1 MQNIWKKLQSPR
13 GLIIFEAAA
22 RLGSFT
28 KAADEL
34 SLQQPSV
41 SAAIKQLEIMLN
53 AQLFYRRHKNITLT
67 STGERLYAGVARA
80 LSDLETTLTSVQQ
93 MSERSFV
100 TLSSSSAFSFYWMM
114 PKLPQ
119 LRALYPALDV
129 RLQNSDR
136 EPDLDAENLSL
147 AIRIGKVNAK
157 ESPKESPWPECHS
170 ALLALEKIYPVAN
183 PMVMAS
189 ARNLRSIPNLLHE
202 RLIHLEEPIRERP
215 TWSQWFAHHDIKDR
229 HLEGGLRLNDYAL
242 VLQAAI
248 SGEGFAFGWD
258 HIVRDL
264 ITDGLLAARTNWAW
278 RTGRG
283 VYLVWSKNK
292 ALTTS
297 AQQVRDFII
306 SESDYPEQII
316 SS

>member
-1 MQNIWKKLQSPR
+1 MQNIWSKLQSPR

-28 KAADEL
+28 KAAEEL

-41 SAAIKQLEIMLN
+41 SAAIKQLELMLN
-53 AQLFYRRHKNITLT
+53 AQLFYRNHKKITLT
-67 STGERLYAGVARA
+67 STGERLYAGVGRA

-119 LRALYPALDV
+119 LRALYPDLDV

-136 EPDLDAENLSL
+136 EPNLDAENLSL
-147 AIRIGKVNAK
+147 AIRIGTLS
-157 ESPKESPWPECHS
+157 EEGSPWPDCHA

-183 PMVMAS
+183 PKVMSA
-189 ARNLRSIPNLLHE
+189 ARNLRSIPNLMHE

-215 TWSQWFAHHDIKDR
+215 TWSQWFAHHNIMDR
-229 HLEGGLRLNDYAL
+229 TFTGGLRLNDYAL

-258 HIVRDL
+258 HVVRDL
-264 ITDGLLAARTNWAW
+264 IADGLLSARTEWAW
-278 RTGRG
+278 QTGRG
-283 VYLVWSKNK
+283 VYLVWSKTK
-292 ALTTS
+292 PLTPS
-297 AQQVRDFII
+297 AEQVRDFII
-306 SESDYPEQII
+306 DASDYPVQLKPII
-316 SS
+316 

>member
-1 MQNIWKKLQSPR
+1 MQNIWTKLQSPR

-28 KAADEL
+28 KAAEEL

-41 SAAIKQLEIMLN
+41 SAAIKQLELMLN
-53 AQLFYRRHKNITLT
+53 TQLFYRKHKKITLT
-67 STGERLYAGVARA
+67 STGERLYTGIARA

-93 MSERSFV
+93 INESSFV

-119 LRALYPALDV
+119 LRARHPSLDV

-136 EPDLDAENLSL
+136 EPDLDTENLSL
-147 AIRIGKVNAK
+147 AIRIGPIHAQA
-157 ESPKESPWPECHS
+157 SPWPDCHA
-170 ALLALEKIYPVAN
+170 ALLAVEKIYPVAN
-183 PMVMAS
+183 PKVMAS
-189 ARNLRSIPNLLHE
+189 ARNLRSIPNLMHE

-215 TWSQWFAHHDIKDR
+215 TWSQWFAHHDITDR
-229 HLEGGLRLNDYAL
+229 HFKGGLRLNDYAL

-264 ITDGLLAARTNWAW
+264 ISDELLAARTEWSW
-278 RTGRG
+278 QTGRG

-292 ALTTS
+292 PLTTP

-306 SESDYPEQII
+306 SASDYPQNGTM
-316 SS
+316 S

>member
-1 MQNIWKKLQSPR
+1 MQNIWSKLQSPR

-28 KAADEL
+28 KAAEEL

-41 SAAIKQLEIMLN
+41 SAAIKQLELMLN
-53 AQLFYRRHKNITLT
+53 AQLFYRKHKKITLT
-67 STGERLYAGVARA
+67 STGERLYAGVGRA

-93 MSERSFV
+93 ISQGAFV

-119 LRALYPALDV
+119 LRALYPSLDV

-136 EPDLDAENLSL
+136 EPDLDSENLSL
-147 AIRIGKVNAK
+147 AIRIGPIDADKEIWPDCNA
-157 ESPKESPWPECHS
+157 

-183 PMVMAS
+183 PKVMAS
-189 ARNLRSIPNLLHE
+189 ARNLRSIPNLMHE

-215 TWSQWFAHHDIKDR
+215 TWSQWFAHHQIIDR

-264 ITDGLLAARTNWAW
+264 IEDGLLAARTDWAW
-278 RTGRG
+278 QTGRG
-283 VYLVWSKNK
+283 VYLVWSKNR
-292 ALTTS
+292 ALTEQ
-297 AQQVRDFII
+297 AKQVRDFII
-306 SESDYPEQII
+306 SASDYPDT
-316 SS
+316 